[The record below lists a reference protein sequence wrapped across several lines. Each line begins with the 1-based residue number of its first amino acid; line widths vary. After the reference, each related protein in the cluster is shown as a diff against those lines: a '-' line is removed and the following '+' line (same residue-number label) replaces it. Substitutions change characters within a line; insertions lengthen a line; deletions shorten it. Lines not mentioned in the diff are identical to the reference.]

1 MMNGEKLKAIL
12 EHIADGVVFVGAEDR
27 VEFVN
32 DCAMGMLGLA
42 DDVTGN
48 DVLSCHPESLH
59 ETVMGIIKGFRSGSD
74 EAVTTRLD
82 SRGTTIDV
90 TIMGVRLEGEE
101 YIGTLMTLR
110 DVTDAVRREEDL
122 TTLAN
127 QLKASQE
134 ELSTPVVQLWDQVLA
149 LPLIGSIDSRR
160 AQTITEV
167 LLGRIV
173 ETQSAVVILDITGV
187 RSVDTHVTSNLL
199 NIVSA
204 SRLLGAECIITGINP
219 DVAQTM
225 IHLGAELGDLTTM
238 ADMQEGLK
246 YAMKRL
252 KEKR

>member
-12 EHIADGVVFVGAEDR
+12 EHVADGIVFVDAENR

-32 DCAMGMLGLA
+32 EYAMSMLGLA
-42 DDVTGN
+42 EDVTGN
-48 DVLSCHPESLH
+48 DVLSCHPESLN
-59 ETVMGIIKGFRSGSD
+59 ETVMGIIEGFRSGSD

-82 SRGTTIDV
+82 SRGMTIDV
-90 TIMGVRLEGEE
+90 TITGVRPDGE
-101 YIGTLMTLR
+101 YIGALMTLR
-110 DVTDAVRREEDL
+110 DVTVVAKREEEL

-160 AQTITEV
+160 AQTVTEV

-173 ETQSAVVILDITGV
+173 ETQSEVVILDITGV

-204 SRLLGAECIITGINP
+204 SRLLGAECILTGINP
-219 DVAQTM
+219 EVAQTM

-252 KEKR
+252 KGKR

>member
-1 MMNGEKLKAIL
+1 MNGDKLKAIL
-12 EHIADGVVFVGAEDR
+12 ENIADGIVFVNAENR

-32 DCAMGMLGLA
+32 EYGMSMLGLTE
-42 DDVTGN
+42 DVTGN
-48 DVLSCHPESLH
+48 DVLSCHPESLN
-59 ETVMGIIKGFRSGSD
+59 ETVMGIIEGFRSGSD

-82 SRGTTIDV
+82 GAGRTMDV
-90 TIMGVRLEGEE
+90 TITGVRPDGE

-110 DVTDAVRREEDL
+110 DVTVTARREEEL
-122 TTLAN
+122 TMLAN

-160 AQTITEV
+160 AQTVTEV
-167 LLGRIV
+167 LLERIV

-204 SRLLGAECIITGINP
+204 SRLLGAECVLTGINP

-225 IHLGAELGDLTTM
+225 IHLGTELGDITTM

-252 KEKR
+252 KGKR

>member
-1 MMNGEKLKAIL
+1 MNGDKLKAIL
-12 EHIADGVVFVGAEDR
+12 ENIADGIVFVNAENR

-32 DCAMGMLGLA
+32 EYGMSMLGLTE
-42 DDVTGN
+42 DVTGN
-48 DVLSCHPESLH
+48 DVLSCHPESLN
-59 ETVMGIIKGFRSGSD
+59 ETVMGVIEGFRSGSD

-82 SRGTTIDV
+82 GAGRTMDV
-90 TIMGVRLEGEE
+90 TITGVRPDGG

-110 DVTDAVRREEDL
+110 DVTVAARREEEL
-122 TTLAN
+122 TMLAN

-160 AQTITEV
+160 AQTVTEV
-167 LLGRIV
+167 LLERIV

-204 SRLLGAECIITGINP
+204 SRLLGAECVLTGINP

-225 IHLGAELGDLTTM
+225 IHLGTELGDITTM

-252 KEKR
+252 KGKI

>member
-12 EHIADGVVFVGAEDR
+12 EHVADGVVFVNAENR

-32 DCAMGMLGLA
+32 EYAMGMLGLA
-42 DDVTGN
+42 DDATGN
-48 DVLSCHPESLH
+48 DVHSCHPESLH
-59 ETVMGIIKGFRSGSD
+59 ETVSGIIDGFRSGSD
-74 EAVTTRLD
+74 EEVTTRLN

-90 TIMGVRLEGEE
+90 TIIGVRPDGG

-110 DVTDAVRREEDL
+110 DVTNVVKREEEL

-149 LPLIGSIDSRR
+149 LPLVGSIDSIR

-173 ETQSAVVILDITGV
+173 ETQSEIVILDITGV

-204 SRLLGAECIITGINP
+204 SRLLGAECILTGINP

-225 IHLGAELGDLTTM
+225 IHLGAELGDITTM

>member
-1 MMNGEKLKAIL
+1 MNGDKLKAIL
-12 EHIADGVVFVGAEDR
+12 ENIADGVVFVNAENR

-32 DCAMGMLGLA
+32 GYGISMLGLTE
-42 DDVTGN
+42 DVTGN
-48 DVLSCHPESLH
+48 DVLSCHPESLN
-59 ETVMGIIKGFRSGSD
+59 ETVMGIIEGFRSGSD

-82 SRGTTIDV
+82 GAGRTMDV
-90 TIMGVRLEGEE
+90 TITGVRPDGE

-110 DVTDAVRREEDL
+110 DVTVAARREEEL

-160 AQTITEV
+160 AQTVTEV
-167 LLGRIV
+167 LLERIV

-204 SRLLGAECIITGINP
+204 SRLLGAECVLTGINP

-225 IHLGAELGDLTTM
+225 IHLGTELGDITTM

-252 KEKR
+252 KGKI

>member
-1 MMNGEKLKAIL
+1 MNGDKLKAIF
-12 EHIADGVVFVGAEDR
+12 ENIADGVVFVNAENR

-32 DCAMGMLGLA
+32 EYGMSMLGLTE
-42 DDVTGN
+42 DVTGN
-48 DVLSCHPESLH
+48 DVLSCHPESLN
-59 ETVMGIIKGFRSGSD
+59 ETVMGIIEGFRSGSD

-82 SRGTTIDV
+82 GAGRTMDV
-90 TIMGVRLEGEE
+90 TITGVRPDGE

-110 DVTDAVRREEDL
+110 DVTVAARREEEL
-122 TTLAN
+122 TTLTN

-160 AQTITEV
+160 AQTVTEV
-167 LLGRIV
+167 LLERIV

-204 SRLLGAECIITGINP
+204 SRLLGAECVLTGINP

-225 IHLGAELGDLTTM
+225 IHLGTELGDITTM

-252 KEKR
+252 KGKI

>member
-1 MMNGEKLKAIL
+1 MNGDKLKAIL
-12 EHIADGVVFVGAEDR
+12 ENIADGVVFVNAENR

-32 DCAMGMLGLA
+32 EYGMSMLGLTE
-42 DDVTGN
+42 DVTGN
-48 DVLSCHPESLH
+48 DVLSCHPESLN
-59 ETVMGIIKGFRSGSD
+59 ETVMGIIEGFRSGSD

-82 SRGTTIDV
+82 GAGRTMDV
-90 TIMGVRLEGEE
+90 TITGVRPDGE

-110 DVTDAVRREEDL
+110 DVTVAARREEEL
-122 TTLAN
+122 TTLTN

-160 AQTITEV
+160 AQTVTEV
-167 LLGRIV
+167 LLERIV

-204 SRLLGAECIITGINP
+204 SRLLGAECVLTGINP

-225 IHLGAELGDLTTM
+225 IHLGTELGDITTM

-252 KEKR
+252 KGKI

>member
-1 MMNGEKLKAIL
+1 MNGDKLKAIL
-12 EHIADGVVFVGAEDR
+12 ENIADGVVFVNAENR

-32 DCAMGMLGLA
+32 EYGMSMLGLTE
-42 DDVTGN
+42 DVTGN
-48 DVLSCHPESLH
+48 DVLSCHPESLN
-59 ETVMGIIKGFRSGSD
+59 ETVMGIIEGFRSGSD

-82 SRGTTIDV
+82 GAGRTMDV
-90 TIMGVRLEGEE
+90 TITGVRPDGE

-110 DVTDAVRREEDL
+110 DVTVAARREEEL

-160 AQTITEV
+160 AQTVTEV
-167 LLGRIV
+167 LLERIV

-204 SRLLGAECIITGINP
+204 SRLLGAECVLTGINP

-225 IHLGAELGDLTTM
+225 IHLGTELGDITTM

-252 KEKR
+252 KGKI